1 MYQTDI
7 TTGVIV
13 SVPLIGG
20 ILSLLFTFYLYS
32 IVSAAETGDP
42 KLIQN
47 VIAGIIQSGARAFL
61 VEEYT
66 WLAPFVAFMA
76 IFFFV
81 EEGITCANGS
91 AVYAQQCGT
100 LSGTGANAVVSGD
113 DFPGKAG
120 WRMAICF
127 IIGAALSASAGYA
140 GMTVAT
146 ECNVKAAHAAKM
158 GAESAEKDGL
168 NRALKVAFAG
178 GAVMGFTV
186 VGLGL
191 TGLTAL
197 FALFAGDAWDANA
210 DLAGFGKAGLA
221 YKQSLQYMAAFSF
234 GASAIALFARVAGG
248 IYTKAADVGAD
259 LVGKV
264 EEDFPEDSFYNPAT
278 IADNVGDNVGDV
290 AGMGADLFESYVGS
304 IVACAT
310 IGLASFPGDATT
322 AVPDFRRVAFP
333 FWIAGFGVIAS
344 LLGFFFVSTETKL
357 ENEDGTTKQAGDILA
372 ALLFSLHKGVYSSSV
387 FITGFSALAVALL
400 YADGNNGVTSSDAAV
415 VTAQFPY
422 ESADGW
428 KDFGCML
435 IGLVTGVVIGELTEY
450 FTAYEFTPTQTITR
464 SGVTGPATVIIQGLG
479 IGMLSAVPPV
489 LVIVAAIL
497 ACTALSGVYGAAV
510 AAVGMLSTLGIT
522 LATDAYGPVADNA
535 GGIAEMSHLPGVV
548 RETTDALDALGNT
561 TAATGK
567 GFAVGSAVLA
577 ALAFVNAFA
586 SEVQTQIT
594 AGTDGSSWSGLNF
607 FSITDPK
614 VLSGLLI
621 GSMLPYLF
629 AALTM
634 LSVGKAA
641 TAIILQVRRQLL
653 DESPVTRLTNGEQVL
668 KDGQARKRGETLKE
682 LVNMSVDYG
691 NANKIDEFVKWL
703 DDNNLG
709 PDDFKPD
716 TDVVISECTKSSLLE
731 MIIPGIF
738 AVLTPIGVGL
748 LVGARCLGG
757 LLVGA
762 IASGFLLAVMMNN
775 AGGAWDNSKKWV
787 ENDGPEL
794 KDAAGT
800 TIKVE
805 KNSKHPDEKVRKK
818 AKDWHSAV
826 VVGDTVGDPFKDT
839 SGPALNILIKLMSVL
854 SLTCAKMFRD
864 DWETYWIGVIVLV
877 LEMGLA
883 AIAFYYVWWQDEE
896 EAPAA
901 PAAAPGAA
909 APAAPA
915 ADADGVELKEAEAP
929 AAEPPAAEA
938 PAAEA
943 APASAE

>member
-1 MYQTDI
+1 MGKRRSSVATMYQTDI

-20 ILSLLFTFYLYS
+20 ILSLLFTFYLYN
-32 IVSAAETGDP
+32 IVSAAEAGDP

-91 AVYAQQCGT
+91 AVYAHQCGT
-100 LSGTGANAVVSGD
+100 LSTTGGVVSISGD

-146 ECNVKAAHAAKM
+146 ECNVKAA
-158 GAESAEKDGL
+158 
-168 NRALKVAFAG
+168 FAG

-191 TGLTAL
+191 TGLTTL
-197 FALFAGDAWDANA
+197 FALFASDAWDADSNA
-210 DLAGFGKAGLA
+210 TGVQKSQLA

-310 IGLASFPGDATT
+310 IALTSQEDATN
-322 AVPDFRRVAFP
+322 ALLKADFRRVAFP
-333 FWIAGFGVIAS
+333 FWIAGFGVLAS
-344 LLGFFFVSTETKL
+344 LIGFFFVSTETKL
-357 ENEDGTTKQAGDILA
+357 ENDDGTTKQAGDILA

-387 FITGFSALAVALL
+387 FITGFSAIAVAIL
-400 YADGNNGVTSSDAAV
+400 YGGDNGVDAS
-415 VTAQFPY
+415 TAGPY

-435 IGLVTGVVIGELTEY
+435 IGLVTDVVIGELTEY

-561 TAATGK
+561 TTATGK
-567 GFAVGSAVLA
+567 GFAVGSAVLD

-586 SEVQTQIT
+586 SEVGTQIVR
-594 AGTDGSSWSGLNF
+594 GSTDVNTVMGFLSF
-607 FSITDPK
+607 FSVTDSK

-641 TAIILQVRRQLL
+641 TAIILQVRKQLL

-682 LVNMSVDYG
+682 LVNMSVDYD

-877 LEMGLA
+877 IEMGLA

-896 EAPAA
+896 APAA
-901 PAAAPGAA
+901 PAAAPG
-909 APAAPA
+909 APA

-938 PAAEA
+938 P
-943 APASAE
+943 